1 MGLNHRPRDYQSR
14 TLDQLSYAPI
24 NKTDFFDYVRA
35 LPVELPRHIGVT
47 GGVRIHDM
55 QSHNLPL
62 YQLSYG
68 HMAER
73 PGLEPRLGANLGQIS
88 NLLRYHYS
96 TAPYNNTLLPGEE
109 KTRGYNREVKKQARS
124 LDVKNSPL
132 EEFFV
137 SILSKI

>member
-1 MGLNHRPRDYQSR
+1 MSGVKIAVHVLY
-14 TLDQLSYAPI
+14 
-24 NKTDFFDYVRA
+24 
-35 LPVELPRHIGVT
+35 GVT
-47 GGVRIHDM
+47 GGTRIHDM

-68 HMAER
+68 HMAE
-73 PGLEPRLGANLGQIS
+73 PPRLERGQGVNPGQIS

-124 LDVKNSPL
+124 LDVKNSSL
-132 EEFFV
+132 GEFFV

>member
-1 MGLNHRPRDYQSR
+1 M
-14 TLDQLSYAPI
+14 
-24 NKTDFFDYVRA
+24 
-35 LPVELPRHIGVT
+35 T

-68 HMAER
+68 HMAE
-73 PGLEPRLGANLGQIS
+73 PPRLERGQGANPGRLS
-88 NLLRYHYS
+88 RALKYLYS
-96 TAPYNNTLLPGEE
+96 TAPYIRTPSFPRGEE
-109 KTRGYNREVKKQARS
+109 RKRGWTNREVKKQARS

-137 SILSKI
+137 SILFKNIEIR